1 MEPPAKAVKRRRQG
15 HISVACQAC
24 KNRRSKCSGGPPPC
38 SLCAKL
44 ETECHFDP
52 DADMRRRTSR
62 DSTKTFKALL
72 DAFVNSLR
80 RDDGQLSQS
89 LHQVIVTADPSG
101 RLREVAEEYAESIR
115 PGWLL
120 LSQSSQIDGIA
131 KYDDA
136 MPGLNLD
143 LPTIEDL
150 DEYLGVSA
158 YSFSSASSPMSQNL
172 GEPSNLIGRFQSY
185 PQVPQGIMATSAGPS
200 TSQIPYQHMVDGEE
214 PGGSKDGTT
223 QEGNV
228 SKDDLKA
235 YLQEQLDNRQLT
247 IHDLP
252 ILSCD
257 LFVSVPEPHDQISRS
272 IMSFRDSARRA
283 ISNGLATESILDT
296 AKPDLTLMFRDRKD
310 TDLHTVWSWACDF
323 GKAFDNFSF
332 PLRLAHVYMAGIQMR
347 VRIVFITTSTACNN
361 LTVLYSSLCRDFQRL
376 ARDATAPAE
385 TIQGCAPRRRRHL
398 PYVGVLCTL
407 LHSLFQGFS
416 CGSLMLSLTCLVD
429 LL

>member
-1 MEPPAKAVKRRRQG
+1 MEPTAKAPKRRRQG

-62 DSTKTFKALL
+62 DSTKTYKALL

-120 LSQSSQIDGIA
+120 LSQGAQVDGIA
-131 KYDDA
+131 KYDDT

-150 DEYLGVSA
+150 DEYLGLSA
-158 YSFSSASSPMSQNL
+158 YSFSNASSPINQNL
-172 GEPSNLIGRFQSY
+172 GEPSAIIGRFPNY
-185 PQVPQGIMATSAGPS
+185 PQVPQGVVPSSSAGPS
-200 TSQIPYQHMVDGEE
+200 TSQIPYQPMPMVDGEE
-214 PGGSKDGTT
+214 PGGSRDGIVP
-223 QEGNV
+223 ESNV
-228 SKDDLKA
+228 SKEDLKA

-252 ILSCD
+252 ILTCD
-257 LFVSVPEPHDQISRS
+257 LYISVPESHDQISRS
-272 IMSFRDSARRA
+272 IVSFRDSARRA
-283 ISNGLATESILDT
+283 ISTGLATQSILDT
-296 AKPDLTLMFRDRKD
+296 AKPDFTLMFRDRKE

-347 VRIVFITTSTACNN
+347 VRTIFITILTNCNN
-361 LTVLYSSLCRDFQRL
+361 LAVL
-376 ARDATAPAE
+376 
-385 TIQGCAPRRRRHL
+385 H
-398 PYVGVLCTL
+398 
-407 LHSLFQGFS
+407 
-416 CGSLMLSLTCLVD
+416 
-429 LL
+429 